1 MLLNKG
7 RTPPFIFF
15 TAGVSVM
22 VKKIFTFYC
31 SWIDQLVR
39 IVGQS
44 VSILMPLLALV
55 IAFEVGSRYLFN
67 HPTIW
72 AYDTSLFLSAYLVGL
87 GGAYAY
93 QKKTHINVDI
103 LYLSVSP
110 KTKRVFDVLTG
121 LLAMFFMF
129 ILMMIAYEKFG
140 EALQFNYRKMSNWAP
155 PTHHFWMM
163 LVVSGALVS
172 LQITSNMVK
181 DIYYVINGHPLIAV
195 PEEEDSEDG
204 N

>member
-1 MLLNKG
+1 
-7 RTPPFIFF
+7 
-15 TAGVSVM
+15 M
-22 VKKIFTFYC
+22 VKKIFIFYC
-31 SWIDQLVR
+31 SWIDRLVR
-39 IVGQS
+39 FIGKS
-44 VSILMPLLALV
+44 VSVLMPLLAAV
-55 IAFEVGSRYLFN
+55 IAFEVGSRYIFN
-67 HPTIW
+67 QPTIW

-103 LYLSVSP
+103 LYLAVSP

-121 LLAMFFMF
+121 LLGIFFMF
-129 ILMMIAYEKFG
+129 VLMMIAYEKFG

-163 LVVSGALVS
+163 LVVSGALIT

-181 DIYYVINGHPLIAV
+181 DIYYVAAGRALISA
-195 PEEEDSEDG
+195 PEEEDEDDG

>member
-1 MLLNKG
+1 
-7 RTPPFIFF
+7 
-15 TAGVSVM
+15 M
-22 VKKIFTFYC
+22 VKKIFIFYC
-31 SWIDQLVR
+31 SWIDRLVR
-39 IVGQS
+39 FIGKS
-44 VSILMPLLALV
+44 VSFLMPLLALV
-55 IAFEVGSRYLFN
+55 VAYEVGSRYIFN

-72 AYDTSLFLSAYLVGL
+72 VQDTALFLFAYIVGL

-103 LYLSVSP
+103 LYLAVSP

-121 LLAMFFMF
+121 LLAIFFMF

-140 EALQFNYRKMSNWAP
+140 EAIQFNYRKMSNWSP
-155 PTHHFWMM
+155 PTHHFWVM
-163 LVVSGALVS
+163 LVVSGGLVV

-181 DIYYVINGHPLIAV
+181 DIYYIVAGRALIAE
-195 PEEEDSEDG
+195 PEEEDTEDG